1 MSNFIRNKHIQV
13 IYDGGTVKDFPAGC
27 GDLAFYFMDMMED
40 EYGYSFECKGET
52 LPGIEEWR
60 DTRKNIVI
68 KF

>member
-1 MSNFIRNKHIQV
+1 MSNFNRENHIQV

-27 GDLAFYFMDMMED
+27 GDLAYDFMEMMEE
-40 EYGYSFECKGET
+40 EYGYYFEYKGET

-60 DTRKNIVI
+60 DNRRNVVA